1 MRRYDNYLDSNIEWL
16 GSNPMGWQIK
26 RAKDIFEYINRGTSP
41 DYVEFSDYGVVN
53 QATFSKG
60 FFDISNLRYTS
71 KFNRLSVLK
80 DKDILIASTGG
91 GVLGKTFY
99 VDNLEGNYLADSH
112 VTILRSKEFV
122 NFNKYFYYF
131 FSINYNLI
139 NQHLALGS
147 TNQTELQKKYINN
160 FKLFAPPFSEQQ
172 AIANYLDAKTQAI
185 DKKVSLLEQKIET
198 YKKLKRTLINQTI
211 TKGLRSLS
219 EVEMKDSGISW
230 IGQIP
235 QHWEV
240 KRLKELG
247 NIETSSI
254 NKKIEEDED
263 LVKLVNYTDVYS
275 NLKREIWNNDDYMIV
290 SANKLQISS
299 KKLKQGDVLFTPSS
313 ETINDIGVSA
323 VVMENLHNTLYSYH
337 LLRLR
342 FRKVVDL
349 HFKKYLF
356 SNDYVQYYFSKSATG
371 TTRKILG
378 LNTFNNLIIPLPPKS
393 EQEEIAK
400 YLDHKTATIDAIVS
414 NIGKQIDTL
423 KQLRKTLINDVVTGK
438 IKVVD

>member
-1 MRRYDNYLDSNIEWL
+1 MAD
-16 GSNPMGWQIK
+16 PVA
-26 RAKDIFEYINRGTSP
+26 RATIIP
-41 DYVEFSDYGVVN
+41 DYHSRYLMASDGIRLVN
-53 QATFSKG
+53 
-60 FFDISNLRYTS
+60 NN
-71 KFNRLSVLK
+71 FNDSRFLVYAINSIHFNFYASINSVGSTRQRIGLNVLK
-80 DKDILIASTGG
+80 KLNIIL
-91 GVLGKTFY
+91 
-99 VDNLEGNYLADSH
+99 
-112 VTILRSKEFV
+112 
-122 NFNKYFYYF
+122 
-131 FSINYNLI
+131 
-139 NQHLALGS
+139 
-147 TNQTELQKKYINN
+147 
-160 FKLFAPPFSEQQ
+160 PPLSEQQ
-172 AIANYLDAKTQAI
+172 AISNYLDAKTQAI

-211 TKGLRSLS
+211 TKGLNKNAPL
-219 EVEMKDSGISW
+219 KDSGISW

-254 NKKIEEDED
+254 NKKIEEGED

-337 LLRLR
+337 LLLRLR

-356 SNDYVQYYFSKSATG
+356 SND
-371 TTRKILG
+371 
-378 LNTFNNLIIPLPPKS
+378 
-393 EQEEIAK
+393 
-400 YLDHKTATIDAIVS
+400 
-414 NIGKQIDTL
+414 
-423 KQLRKTLINDVVTGK
+423 
-438 IKVVD
+438 

>member
-1 MRRYDNYLDSNIEWL
+1 MRKYEEYKHSGINWL
-16 GSNPMGWQIK
+16 GEVPSHWQIA
-26 RAKDIFEYINRGTSP
+26 RAKDISNISRG
-41 DYVEFSDYGVVN
+41 
-53 QATFSKG
+53 A
-60 FFDISNLRYTS
+60 
-71 KFNRLSVLK
+71 
-80 DKDILIASTGG
+80 
-91 GVLGKTFY
+91 
-99 VDNLEGNYLADSH
+99 
-112 VTILRSKEFV
+112 ILRPVDEPSYFDTNGEWYYLNISDVKKGEKLLSKA
-122 NFNKYFYYF
+122 KLKL
-131 FSINYNLI
+131 SK
-139 NQHLALGS
+139 LGS
-147 TNQTELQKKYINN
+147 TKSARVSPGNLIITASATIGIPFINTVPVCVHDGFIPFKKNKIDVNFMFYYLSNSDIYTALGKNNTQKNIYLDEAKNIT
-160 FKLFAPPFSEQQ
+160 FTFPKEKDVQQ
-172 AIANYLDAKTQAI
+172 AIAHYLDAKTQAI

-211 TKGLRSLS
+211 TKGLDKNVLL
-219 EVEMKDSGISW
+219 KNSGISL

-263 LVKLVNYTDVYS
+263 LIKLVNYTDVYS

-342 FRKVVDL
+342 FRKVIDL

-378 LNTFNNLIIPLPPKS
+378 LNTFNNLEVPLPPKS
-393 EQEEIAK
+393 EQEEIAT

-438 IKVVD
+438 IKVIE